1 MSAVQPTKNTGLIV
15 DEFIRYANQH
25 LLTVKGM
32 ITTVSIYAG
41 PSTAPGVVMW
51 NGYQVAGAR
60 SSRDGASSVANDL
73 FIGEDANTTPIEQSY
88 AYLSDDE
95 AITIADEAMK
105 DMDNSINN
113 LQINEETYKI
123 ETTTEYLDSNS
134 EKIVYAE
141 TANETETKSGV
152 NGLGNGVPDKIIKKI
167 ENKVNSKKVDANG
180 VKFKGNRLQT
190 HLQSKGWLNSKEQP
204 FRRTIVDPKEWGPK
218 LKKTYGINIAK
229 AMLSCMQN
237 EQGFKGFNNNIGGF
251 DITAGGWEYNEK
263 LHDGYVFVPE
273 GTTGLLK
280 AFVSFK
286 TLDTFFEKISVSFV
300 KKGMDKV
307 TTEDQ
312 FSKAYYDKWLGG
324 DSATKVAFNTYP
336 NISKAKG
343 GRFET
348 IEDYRNSC
356 KKTFAA
362 IYKGIGRYVS

>member
-1 MSAVQPTKNTGLIV
+1 MSAIDPTNNTGLII
-15 DEFIRYANQH
+15 DDFINYATAH
-25 LLTVKGM
+25 LGTVGGV
-32 ITTVSIYAG
+32 INTLSIYS
-41 PSTAPGVVMW
+41 PVTPPAPGVISW
-51 NGYQVAGAR
+51 TGYTVQP
-60 SSRDGASSVANDL
+60 SKPSVVSIS
-73 FIGEDANTTPIEQSY
+73 FEDMSV
-88 AYLSDDE
+88 DE
-95 AITIADEAMK
+95 AVKLGDTAMQ
-105 DMDNSINN
+105 DLENSIES
-113 LQINEETYKI
+113 IEVNEETY
-123 ETTTEYLDSNS
+123 EVTSTNS
-134 EKIVYAE
+134 SISPIFQELE
-141 TANETETKSGV
+141 PETKRGV
-152 NGLGNGVPDKIIKKI
+152 NGLGNGAPKKMDKKL
-167 ENKVNSKKVDANG
+167 NNNG
-180 VKFKGNRLQT
+180 GKEKKFKGNKLQT
-190 HLQSKGWLNSKEQP
+190 NLKSKGWLNSQEQP

-218 LKKTYGINIAK
+218 LKKLYGINMAK

-251 DITAGGWEYNEK
+251 DITAGGWEYNAK

-286 TLDTFFEKISVSFV
+286 TLDSFFEKISVSFI

-307 TTEDQ
+307 TTQDE

-343 GRFET
+343 GKFAT